1 MKPIKGGKH
10 PDSNDE
16 QAART
21 LAGIFQNMAAGN
33 SAPVPPDLPYS
44 EMLIQLVQPY
54 MAEEPEIEELEEKL
68 ELGQIAWNLSVMK
81 QKDEYLYQNYR
92 ENFLATELDENTQ
105 DFIDKLVLDKEAR
118 FGEYDAMLDD
128 CEVID
133 DEEGHAGVHVSVKS
147 YEQFMQDI
155 LLNSSEEEDDEE
167 DEEEGEEYNEELDE
181 ESAEDED
188 DVVTPE
194 YVNRSSVVV
203 LPKPAFSDWARK
215 TFPEDELSSNSEL
228 EKNMYLINCM
238 DENSE
243 FDEWL
248 KNNYEYLFE
257 NELYERFD
265 DNSLWPDE
273 LTYELFNQWFDVQFY
288 SVVYDTKSADITKV

>member
-10 PDSNDE
+10 PDGNDE

-21 LAGIFQNMAAGN
+21 LAGILQNMAAGT

-92 ENFLATELDENTQ
+92 ENFLAGELDETTQ
-105 DFIDKLVLDKEAR
+105 SFIDKLVADKQTR
-118 FGEYDAMLDD
+118 FGEYDAMLDE

-133 DEEGHAGVHVSVKS
+133 DEEGHANVHVSVKS

-155 LLNSSEEEDDEE
+155 FLSSDEEETEEE
-167 DEEEGEEYNEELDE
+167 DEEEFEYEEELE
-181 ESAEDED
+181 EEEEADDED

-203 LPKPAFSDWARK
+203 QPKPAFWEWARAA
-215 TFPEDELSSNSEL
+215 FPEEELTANPEQ
-228 EKNMYLINCM
+228 EKNMYLINSM
-238 DENSE
+238 DEDTE
-243 FDEWL
+243 FEEWL
-248 KNNYEYLFE
+248 KINYEYLFE
-257 NELYERFD
+257 NELFERFED
-265 DNSLWPDE
+265 DSAWPEE
-273 LTYELFNQWFDVQFY
+273 LTLELFNQWFEVQFC
-288 SVVYDTKSADITKV
+288 SVVYDTKSSDITKF

>member
-21 LAGIFQNMAAGN
+21 LAGIFQNMAAG
-33 SAPVPPDLPYS
+33 SKAPVPPDLPYS

-54 MAEEPEIEELEEKL
+54 MPEEPEIEELEEKL

-92 ENFLATELDENTQ
+92 ENFLAGELDETTQ
-105 DFIDKLVLDKEAR
+105 LFIDKLVLDKETR

-133 DEEGHAGVHVSVKS
+133 DEEGQANVHVSVKS

-155 LLNSSEEEDDEE
+155 FLSGTEEEEDEEEDDEE
-167 DEEEGEEYNEELDE
+167 FEEIEGDEIDNEDDEE
-181 ESAEDED
+181 

-203 LPKPAFSDWARK
+203 IPKPAFWEWARA
-215 TFPEDELSSNSEL
+215 TFPEDELTSNPEQ
-228 EKNMYLINCM
+228 ERNMYLINSM
-238 DENSE
+238 DDDSE

-248 KNNYEYLFE
+248 KINYEYLFE
-257 NELYERFD
+257 NELYERFED
-265 DNSLWPDE
+265 DSAWPDE
-273 LTYELFNQWFDVQFY
+273 FTRELFDQWFEVQFC
-288 SVVYDTKSADITKV
+288 SVVYDTKSADITKF